1 MERRG
6 ESIRFLACFA
16 LSFLGFQM
24 TVYATNI
31 AYASAALFCATV
43 AAACDL
49 KTRRIPNLLT
59 GPSILFGLLLHL
71 ALGGWSQLGWS
82 AAAALIGGG
91 IFLVF
96 YLAGGMGAGDVKLMA
111 AVASLAG
118 YSSVPTLLI
127 ATVLSGGVLALGLAT
142 LRGRLKATLRNIV
155 VLVLHHR
162 AEGLTPHPDLNLQNN
177 NTLRLPYAIAI
188 AVGCLVTFASSIPL
202 R

>member
-1 MERRG
+1 
-6 ESIRFLACFA
+6 
-16 LSFLGFQM
+16 M
-24 TVYATNI
+24 TVHAINTAYAT
-31 AYASAALFCATV
+31 AALLCATV

-59 GPSILFGLLLHL
+59 GPSILLGLLLHL
-71 ALGGWSQLGWS
+71 ALGGWSQLGLS

-111 AVASLAG
+111 AVASLVG
-118 YSSVPTLLI
+118 YHSVPKLLI
-127 ATVLSGGVLALGLAT
+127 ATVLTGGVLALGLAL
-142 LRGRLKATLRNIV
+142 LRGKLKTTLRNV
-155 VLVLHHR
+155 VALLLHHR
-162 AEGLTPHPDLNLQNN
+162 AEGLTPHPELNLQNT

-188 AVGCLVTFASSIPL
+188 AAGCLVTFVGSIPV